1 MKIGTLMLVLA
12 FMSSL
17 AFADVE
23 LRGTVVKLD
32 RAANKLV
39 VRTDRG
45 EETLLID
52 KGTKGLGNAK
62 EGAKVIVKFTEKDGE
77 PKITEIVAQE
87 DGTTNIA
94 PR

>member
-1 MKIGTLMLVLA
+1 
-12 FMSSL
+12 
-17 AFADVE
+17 
-23 LRGTVVKLD
+23 
-32 RAANKLV
+32 
-39 VRTDRG
+39 
-45 EETLLID
+45 LLID